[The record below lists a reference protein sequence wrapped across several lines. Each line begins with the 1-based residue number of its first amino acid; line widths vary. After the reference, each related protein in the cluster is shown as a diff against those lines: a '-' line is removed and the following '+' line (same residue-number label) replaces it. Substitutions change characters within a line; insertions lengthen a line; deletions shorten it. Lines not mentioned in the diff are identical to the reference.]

1 MISSVCWKRTTQE
14 HYQQLTMTNEDTNI
28 LSEFPNHM
36 GRTPIYPWEQWTDGQ
51 IRELVQGED
60 FYSEATSFRTLIHR
74 TARRRGLKA
83 KTRISDDKKSVIV
96 AFYKEIN

>member
-1 MISSVCWKRTTQE
+1 MISSLYLRRTIHE
-14 HYQQLTMTNEDTNI
+14 HYRQLTMTNSDNI
-28 LSEFPNHM
+28 LDEFPNHM

-96 AFYKEIN
+96 AFYKEQ

>member
-1 MISSVCWKRTTQE
+1 MISSLYLRRTIHE
-14 HYQQLTMTNEDTNI
+14 HYRQLTMTNSDNI

-96 AFYKEIN
+96 AFYKEQ